1 MSTADER
8 RWFAAVASLEECV
21 LCGRVGVQVAHS
33 NQDRGM
39 GQKSP
44 PSATAALCPMCHH
57 DIDNGSSLPQ
67 DERRRLMDRAI
78 VRTHIRLAA
87 LGKLKVAA

>member
-1 MSTADER
+1 MTTAAER
-8 RWFAAVASLEECV
+8 KWFEAVASLETCS
-21 LCGRVGVQVAHS
+21 LCGRFGVQVAHS

-44 PSATAALCPMCHH
+44 PSACAALCTECHH
-57 DIDNGSSLPQ
+57 QIDNGRDLPQ

-78 VRTHIRLAA
+78 VKTHIRLAEA
-87 LGKLKVAA
+87 GKLRVA